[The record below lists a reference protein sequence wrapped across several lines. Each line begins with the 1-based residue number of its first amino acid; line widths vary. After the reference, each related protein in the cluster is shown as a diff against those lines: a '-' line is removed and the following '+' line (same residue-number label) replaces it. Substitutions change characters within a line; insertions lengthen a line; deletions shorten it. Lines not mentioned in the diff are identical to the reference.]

1 MMNNANEWQTALP
14 EFLLEAEML
23 LAKSQECL
31 NHLHLIRNDSDAI
44 DCMKI
49 SLSKLAEKA
58 EGLALQAISEFSRH
72 IQYLIANAACPMELH
87 DQALN
92 ALHDCLTLLAWQ
104 LELVDART
112 GRLNLDIGEQLVL
125 LSDLAKV
132 VKQPFVQ
139 ACTSCDEH
147 GSTCLHPHAPAARG
161 TGRWN
166 PPS

>member
-72 IQYLIANAACPMELH
+72 IQNLIANAACPMELH
-87 DQALN
+87 DQALK

-104 LELVDART
+104 LELIDTRT
-112 GRLNLDIGEQLVL
+112 GELALDDSEQTKLIATVTLQIPQKNFGYKPQQRLHH
-125 LSDLAKV
+125 
-132 VKQPFVQ
+132 
-139 ACTSCDEH
+139 TS
-147 GSTCLHPHAPAARG
+147 
-161 TGRWN
+161 
-166 PPS
+166 